1 MFFTYMQKNTCIY
14 LLVVLVK
21 CISHRIQ
28 PPPVTHPCQ
37 PLSQPEPLECATN
50 GYIIFIKKIYNYLI
64 SKLLQASFR
73 RIVNMLNYH
82 FIQLLGIYFLHF
94 YIITGLMGAENLPGM
109 MLAIARVVNITVIM
123 TLSAKGSRKVP
134 KLDICP
140 LKFLATYP
148 SSF

>member
-1 MFFTYMQKNTCIY
+1 
-14 LLVVLVK
+14 
-21 CISHRIQ
+21 
-28 PPPVTHPCQ
+28 
-37 PLSQPEPLECATN
+37 
-50 GYIIFIKKIYNYLI
+50 
-64 SKLLQASFR
+64 
-73 RIVNMLNYH
+73 
-82 FIQLLGIYFLHF
+82 
-94 YIITGLMGAENLPGM
+94 MGAENLPGM